1 MSFDCVGKII
11 CLGTRHIHRAAR
23 FGVCGRSFVWGGEGW
38 GIQTN
43 ILLTCTSRPKEC
55 QNKCHM
61 GLNSKLSLP
70 YIIYCCIFLQNIWIL
85 EIGKVFMGA
94 AKNLIFP
101 LSQMKIIRKWFI
113 TIHLEISHYSP
124 LLPWLMSLVIF
135 QPRASGYLCQP
146 PTLDEIKHSDE
157 QMMNWCWW
165 CWCWWWWWWWWTLL
179 SGCMAPDVVVAL
191 RLSHQGTW
199 SGKPG
204 RRWILGTRS

>member
-23 FGVCGRSFVWGGEGW
+23 FGVCVWSFVWVLHCAARCGCWVVGGG
-38 GIQTN
+38 GGDGGGLRIQTN

-61 GLNSKLSLP
+61 GLNPKLSLP
-70 YIIYCCIFLQNIWIL
+70 YIIYCCIFLQNIWVL
-85 EIGKVFMGA
+85 EIGQVFMGA

-101 LSQMKIIRKWFI
+101 LSQMKIIRKWFT

-157 QMMNWCWW
+157 QMMNWRW
-165 CWCWWWWWWWWTLL
+165 WCWWW
-179 SGCMAPDVVVAL
+179 
-191 RLSHQGTW
+191 
-199 SGKPG
+199 
-204 RRWILGTRS
+204 